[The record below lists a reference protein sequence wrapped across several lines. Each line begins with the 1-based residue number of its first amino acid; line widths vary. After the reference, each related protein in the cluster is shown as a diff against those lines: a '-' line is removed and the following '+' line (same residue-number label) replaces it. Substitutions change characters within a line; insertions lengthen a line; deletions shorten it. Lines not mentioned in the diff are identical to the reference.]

1 MDIRS
6 FTILWCSLST
16 DLFVLPVGVSL
27 VEHIFWPSACD
38 LNWTVGQSQKMLL
51 SLLPL
56 YKDTGPLSCQ
66 RQPRVLPPVQ
76 TSDIL
81 RLSAPFS
88 HNLQEPFPDVA
99 FKPTGKGFFVED
111 WTLNVSYHFS

>member
-1 MDIRS
+1 MEDLHK
-6 FTILWCSLST
+6 TIKAVWTFVPLLFYGVAF
-16 DLFVLPVGVSL
+16 LLIYFVLPVGVSL
-27 VEHIFWPSACD
+27 VEHIFWPSVCG
-38 LNWTVGQSQKMLL
+38 LNWTMGQSQKMLL

-81 RLSAPFS
+81 RLSVPFS
-88 HNLQEPFPDVA
+88 HNL
-99 FKPTGKGFFVED
+99 
-111 WTLNVSYHFS
+111 